1 MSARDYIVIDG
12 SYGEGGGQIV
22 RTSLSLA
29 MITGKPLKLTNIRG
43 KRKKPGLR
51 PQHLTS
57 VEACASV
64 SRAKVHGSELG
75 ARELT
80 FAPGTI
86 RAGSYT
92 FHIGTAGA
100 AALVMQTIL
109 PPLFKAGGQ
118 SNLVVSGGTHVPWS
132 PPFHYFAQ
140 VFAAMIERLGFKC
153 NPHINRWG
161 WYPKGGG
168 EIQTSLEPH
177 LHSESVLPGP
187 SFELKRVT
195 GISASSQLPE
205 HIRVRQKRR
214 LQSRLQEA
222 GIEAE
227 IDLMDV
233 PALNPGSLVFVCA
246 HGKGSLAGFSSLG
259 ARGKPAERVAD
270 GAADALLHFLNSKA
284 ALDPYLADQI
294 LIYLATI
301 PGTYEITT
309 SRITKHLL
317 TNVWVIEKFLPVHF
331 EVKGGVG
338 EVGTVIKRDRR

>member
-1 MSARDYIVIDG
+1 MSARDYIVVDG

-29 MITGKPLKLTNIRG
+29 MITGKPLQLTNIRG

-64 SRAKVHGSELG
+64 SRAKVHGAELG

-100 AALVMQTIL
+100 TALVMQTIL
-109 PPLFKAGGQ
+109 PPLFKAEGK
-118 SNLVVSGGTHVPWS
+118 SSLVVSGGTHVPWS

-140 VFAAMIERLGFKC
+140 VFAVMLERLGFKC
-153 NPHINRWG
+153 DPHIERWG

-168 EIQTSLEPH
+168 EIQISLEPQRY
-177 LHSESVLPGP
+177 SESVLPGQ
-187 SFELKRVT
+187 SFELQRVT

-246 HGKGSLAGFSSLG
+246 HGKESLAGFSSLG

-270 GAADALLHFLNSKA
+270 GAADALLHFLDS
-284 ALDPYLADQI
+284 DRHW
-294 LIYLATI
+294 T
-301 PGTYEITT
+301 
-309 SRITKHLL
+309 L
-317 TNVWVIEKFLPVHF
+317 TWPIKFLSTWPLSPEHMKSLLPVLQNICSPMY
-331 EVKGGVG
+331 GS
-338 EVGTVIKRDRR
+338 

>member
-57 VEACASV
+57 VQASASV
-64 SRAKVHGSELG
+64 SRAKVHGAELG

-80 FAPGTI
+80 FTPGTI
-86 RAGSYT
+86 RADSYT

-100 AALVMQTIL
+100 AALVMQTVL
-109 PPLFKAGGQ
+109 PPLFKAGGE
-118 SNLVVSGGTHVPWS
+118 SSLVVRGGTHVPWS

-140 VFAAMIERLGFKC
+140 VFAAMIERLGFEC
-153 NPHINRWG
+153 DPHLKYWG

-168 EIQTSLEPH
+168 EIGISLRPH
-177 LHSESVLPGP
+177 RHSESVFPGQ
-187 SFELKRVT
+187 SFELQRVT
-195 GISASSQLPE
+195 GISASSRLPE
-205 HIRVRQKRR
+205 HIRVRQERR

-227 IDLMDV
+227 IELMDV

-270 GAADALLHFLNSKA
+270 GAADALLHFLDSKA

-294 LIYLATI
+294 LIYLAAI

-317 TNVWVIEKFLPVHF
+317 TNVWVIEQFLPIKF
-331 EVKGGVG
+331 EVEGGVG
-338 EVGTVIKRDRR
+338 EVGTVIKRDR